1 MRLFA
6 AVHFSM
12 EAKASLLDAMDDLRR
27 QADGNFTREE
37 NLHLTLAFIGE
48 TNNLKGAIAAL
59 ERVEGAPFKLR
70 LRGAGHFGD
79 LWWAGLE
86 KCPPL
91 EKLAA
96 NTQRALRKAGFPI
109 EERPFRAHVTLAR
122 QVRPLGDGIFLRV
135 HPAETRVTRLSLMKS
150 ERIDGRLTYTEVWS
164 KAL

>member
-1 MRLFA
+1 
-6 AVHFSM
+6 M
-12 EAKASLLDAMDDLRR
+12 EAKAALLDAMDDLRR
-27 QADGNFTREE
+27 QADGNFTRPE

-48 TNNLKGAIAAL
+48 TNDLLKATAAL
-59 ERVEGAPFKLR
+59 EQVKGVPFKMR

-96 NTQRALRKAGFPI
+96 DAQRALRKAGFPI

-122 QVRPLGDGIFLRV
+122 QVRPLGGSIFLRV
-135 HPAETRVTRLSLMKS
+135 KPAETRVTRLSLMKS
-150 ERIDGRLTYTEVWS
+150 ERVNGQLTYTEVWS
-164 KAL
+164 KEL